1 MKICYNA
8 GGKTITSCIFAK
20 DSLFA
25 VSYEHGSGPGR
36 VFIIELDLHDD
47 GTLRERRCVPIALP
61 DEPVW
66 DGERNH
72 PQFLALD
79 ETGSALWLN
88 TKVGLLVL
96 PMHNL
101 QPETC
106 CLWKDLRVAEPRKR
120 LRLLGNSVLFDTATR
135 DVYILF
141 DASRC
146 CYDAMFNREND
157 EDVYDDSPCYV
168 RRLAPS
174 QKPAGKPWQVG
185 TSRQSSFTQIPPT
198 EWKTCS
204 MLQKLAV
211 LRRAPYIILVQD
223 KVLSIPVQIFLE
235 SLRAPLLSNSQVSYP
250 DLPGDYVCSAEF
262 TIDGFS
268 DSFCISASCLLRSTP
283 QRLQVGCYQT
293 SFSYRY

>member
-174 QKPAGKPWQVG
+174 QKPAGKPWQV
-185 TSRQSSFTQIPPT
+185 
-198 EWKTCS
+198 
-204 MLQKLAV
+204 
-211 LRRAPYIILVQD
+211 
-223 KVLSIPVQIFLE
+223 
-235 SLRAPLLSNSQVSYP
+235 SYP

-283 QRLQVGCYQT
+283 QRLQVVDADGG
-293 SFSYRY
+293 FWEMEI